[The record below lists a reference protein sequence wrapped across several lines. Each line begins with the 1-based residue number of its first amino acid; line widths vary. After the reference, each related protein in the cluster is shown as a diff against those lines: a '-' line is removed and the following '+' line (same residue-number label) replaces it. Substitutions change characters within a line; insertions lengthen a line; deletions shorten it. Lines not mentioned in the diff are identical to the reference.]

1 MDVTKDEL
9 VDRLDDPALV
19 LLDVRTPGEFSGET
33 GHPSDP
39 RQGHIPG
46 AKNVPVTDLFAMAP
60 GELEELLGPADDV
73 EVVAYCHTGNR
84 SSFAVD
90 LLRAAGYDARN
101 YVGSWQEWSRD
112 PELPAE

>member
-9 VDRLDDPALV
+9 VDRLDDPRLV

-39 RQGHIPG
+39 RQGHIPR
-46 AKNVPVTDLFAMAP
+46 ARNVPVTDLVGMASD
-60 GELEELLGPADDV
+60 ELEELLGPADHV
-73 EVVAYCHTGNR
+73 EVVAYCHTGRR
-84 SSFAVD
+84 SAFAVD
-90 LLRAAGYDARN
+90 VLRAAGYDARN

>member
-1 MDVTKDEL
+1 MDVTTDEL
-9 VDRLDDPALV
+9 ASRLEDPRLV
-19 LLDVRTPGEFSGET
+19 LLDVRTPGEYTGET

-39 RQGHIPG
+39 RQGHIPR
-46 AKNVPVTDLFAMAP
+46 ARNVPVTDLYAMSRE
-60 GELEELLGPADDV
+60 ELEALLGPADEV

-84 SSFAVD
+84 SAFAVD
-90 LLRAAGYDARN
+90 VLRAAGYDARN